1 MNQGLGGIPF
11 NATKYKFCVSH
22 GKAHPWNKIVAVLDR
37 ESKDSSF
44 LSSSIT
50 FWYMSIGR
58 LSAIFLVV
66 AWILY
71 FTLLEMDSYWN
82 LKQKNNVIW
91 FLHLKQESLIS
102 AYGRVADIKITTPL
116 GRNVKFFLIKNCMN
130 ALDHYQ
136 NPGNWWDNISD
147 IRKKYM
153 KPKFL

>member
-22 GKAHPWNKIVAVLDR
+22 GKAHPWDKIVAVLDR

-102 AYGRVADIKITTPL
+102 AYGRVADIKLTTPL
-116 GRNVKFFLIKNCMN
+116 GRNVNFFNKTLYEC
-130 ALDHYQ
+130 
-136 NPGNWWDNISD
+136 
-147 IRKKYM
+147 IRPLSKSWKLMGQYFRYKK
-153 KPKFL
+153 KIHEA